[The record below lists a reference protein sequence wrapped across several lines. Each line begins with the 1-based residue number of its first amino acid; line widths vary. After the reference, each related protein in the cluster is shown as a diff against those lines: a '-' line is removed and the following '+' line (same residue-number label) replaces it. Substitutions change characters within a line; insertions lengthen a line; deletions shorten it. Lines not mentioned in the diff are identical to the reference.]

1 MYFKLA
7 AKNVRKSYRD
17 YVLYFLTLALGVCV
31 FYVFNSIEAQEA
43 MLKISESTHSILQSM
58 TKLMGILSIFV
69 SIVLGFLIVSAD
81 QFLIKRRKK
90 EFGIYMT
97 LGMDRGKVARI
108 LVAETFLTGVIS
120 LAAGLALGVFASQW
134 LSILTAR
141 MFEVD
146 MTGYVFI
153 FSSSAFYKTI
163 LYFGLIFVV
172 VVLLSAISMSR
183 YRLIDLINADKKNE
197 KPEVKSSAVT
207 ILLFVLALVCIVA
220 AYALVIKNGIIE
232 FDGRLI
238 FEIVLGAAGTFL
250 FFASLSGFFLKVLQR
265 NKKRYYRGL
274 NMFVTRQ
281 INSRINSTYR
291 SFAVICLLLFF
302 AITIFSFGFGM
313 NATIERSMENDMPYD
328 VILYTDQDI
337 NIADTLA
344 QNGVLLEEYTDNY
357 AEHPIYQKDGLVNGS
372 VLGQVEVDNGIVNV
386 NMDSPVALIRLSD
399 YNRQMAMQGKEGIQL
414 QDGQVALQSNNIT
427 NVTDA
432 LQSFIQEG
440 KTVDVDGKS
449 YSVYPTLLTEGLT
462 VSIGDNV
469 FTMIVPDEVAGNL
482 PVRFKMLYFYCNGD
496 SEAMQA
502 KLSERIKALQ
512 GSAGGKA
519 VTKVSSDVALQNTE
533 AFPIMAVT
541 KSETRA
547 SYVASKAMIAY
558 VGIYLGIIFLITSAA
573 ILALQQLSEMADN
586 RRRYAVLKKI
596 GADDKMTGR
605 AILKQ
610 TAIYFLL
617 PLALACVHSVV
628 GLSVINSALASVGS
642 VDAFSSS
649 FITAAIIVV
658 VYGAYFLATYWGS
671 RNLIQKS
678 ELTV

>member
-43 MLKISESTHSILQSM
+43 MLRISESTHSALQNM
-58 TKLMGILSIFV
+58 TKLMGILSVFV

-120 LAAGLALGVFASQW
+120 LAAGLVLGVFASQW
-134 LSILTAR
+134 LSILTAK

-172 VVLLSAISMSR
+172 VVLLSALSVSR
-183 YRLIDLINADKKNE
+183 YRLIDLIHADKKNE
-197 KPEVKSSAVT
+197 KPQVKSAAATV
-207 ILLFVLALVCIVA
+207 LLFILALSCIIA
-220 AYALVIKNGIIE
+220 AYVLVIRNGIFE

-238 FEIVLGAAGTFL
+238 FEIVLGAVGTFL
-250 FFASLSGFFLKVLQR
+250 FFASLSGFFFKILKK
-265 NKKRYYRGL
+265 NKKRYYKGL
-274 NMFVTRQ
+274 NMFVMRQ
-281 INSRINSTYR
+281 IDSRINSTSR

-313 NATIERSMENDMPYD
+313 NEAIEESMENDMPYD
-328 VILYTDQDI
+328 VILYSDQNID
-337 NIADTLA
+337 IADTLA
-344 QNGVLLEEYTDNY
+344 RNGLDLDEYTNDY
-357 AEHPIYQKDGLVNGS
+357 AEHSVYQKEGLVNGS
-372 VLGQVEVDNGIVNV
+372 ILDEAELDQRVVSMKL
-386 NMDSPVALIRLSD
+386 DSPAALMRLSD
-399 YNRQMAMQGKEGIQL
+399 YNRQMEMQGKEGIRL
-414 QDGQVALQSNNIT
+414 QDGQVAIQSNTIAH
-427 NVTDA
+427 VTDA
-432 LQSFIQEG
+432 LEKFIQEG
-440 KTVDVDGKS
+440 RTIEIGGEN
-449 YSVYPTLLTEGLT
+449 YGVYPTVLSESLT
-462 VSIGDNV
+462 VSIGDDV
-469 FTMIVPDEVAGNL
+469 FVLIVPDAVTENL
-482 PVRFKMLYFYCNGD
+482 PARLEMLYFDCKGD
-496 SEAMQA
+496 SKAMQA
-502 KLSERIKALQ
+502 QISERIKALQ
-512 GSAGGKA
+512 
-519 VTKVSSDVALQNTE
+519 DTE
-533 AFPIMAVT
+533 DLPVLAISKNEMR
-541 KSETRA
+541 E

-628 GLSVINSALASVGS
+628 GIWAINSALTTIGS

-678 ELTV
+678 ELSI

>member
-1 MYFKLA
+1 
-7 AKNVRKSYRD
+7 
-17 YVLYFLTLALGVCV
+17 
-31 FYVFNSIEAQEA
+31 
-43 MLKISESTHSILQSM
+43 
-58 TKLMGILSIFV
+58 
-69 SIVLGFLIVSAD
+69 
-81 QFLIKRRKK
+81 
-90 EFGIYMT
+90 
-97 LGMDRGKVARI
+97 
-108 LVAETFLTGVIS
+108 
-120 LAAGLALGVFASQW
+120 
-134 LSILTAR
+134 
-141 MFEVD
+141 
-146 MTGYVFI
+146 
-153 FSSSAFYKTI
+153 
-163 LYFGLIFVV
+163 
-172 VVLLSAISMSR
+172 
-183 YRLIDLINADKKNE
+183 
-197 KPEVKSSAVT
+197 
-207 ILLFVLALVCIVA
+207 
-220 AYALVIKNGIIE
+220 
-232 FDGRLI
+232 
-238 FEIVLGAAGTFL
+238 
-250 FFASLSGFFLKVLQR
+250 
-265 NKKRYYRGL
+265 
-274 NMFVTRQ
+274 
-281 INSRINSTYR
+281 
-291 SFAVICLLLFF
+291 
-302 AITIFSFGFGM
+302 
-313 NATIERSMENDMPYD
+313 
-328 VILYTDQDI
+328 
-337 NIADTLA
+337 
-344 QNGVLLEEYTDNY
+344 
-357 AEHPIYQKDGLVNGS
+357 
-372 VLGQVEVDNGIVNV
+372 
-386 NMDSPVALIRLSD
+386 
-399 YNRQMAMQGKEGIQL
+399 
-414 QDGQVALQSNNIT
+414 
-427 NVTDA
+427 
-432 LQSFIQEG
+432 
-440 KTVDVDGKS
+440 
-449 YSVYPTLLTEGLT
+449 
-462 VSIGDNV
+462 
-469 FTMIVPDEVAGNL
+469 MIVPDEVAGNL